1 MNCEILYE
9 FVFTIIIR
17 TMIIDIFLYG
27 TLHEF
32 DSFRFLM
39 KYTQTK
45 EKRFVIIILTS
56 A

>member
-1 MNCEILYE
+1 
-9 FVFTIIIR
+9 
-17 TMIIDIFLYG
+17 MIIDIFLYG

-39 KYTQTK
+39 TK
-45 EKRFVIIILTS
+45 EKKFVIIILTS